1 MGQYKAVIYDI
12 DGTLL
17 DTLKMNMIPLLKIL
31 NEEGLTDLSY
41 EAVLK
46 YASYPGR
53 DVLDELNIKNPD
65 EVYLRWVQYV
75 NEYEE
80 GATLYPG
87 VVELLKEIELL
98 GIKQAVV
105 SAKTMNQYRI
115 DFVSKGLDAFMT
127 CRVLAEDTE
136 KHKPDPEPL
145 LKCLS
150 LLDLNNKEVCYVGDA
165 YSDYLASNEAGID
178 FIYAK
183 WNGLVDERIQ
193 AKIELNHPLELIEVI
208 I

>member
-1 MGQYKAVIYDI
+1 MGQYKAIIYDI

-31 NEEGLTDLSY
+31 HEEGLTDLSY
-41 EAVLK
+41 ESILK

-53 DVLDELNIKNPD
+53 NVLDELNIKNPD

-80 GATLYPG
+80 GATIYSG
-87 VVELLKEIELL
+87 VVELLKEVEQL

-150 LLDLNNKEVCYVGDA
+150 LLNLKNKEVCYVGDA

-183 WNGLVDERIQ
+183 WSGLMDSRIQ